1 MTLYTYDSTKYAN
14 EWKIS
19 RKKEIIGVPHI
30 EKYTVRLS
38 KGRVGVERF
47 HFFLSKP
54 VKVNWPFEIIKLNFV
69 FFHIN
74 RRGMTCLQTKLYK

>member
-30 EKYTVRLS
+30 EKYTVCLS

-47 HFFLSKP
+47 HIFFIKTCKSKLAIR
-54 VKVNWPFEIIKLNFV
+54 NNQIKFCV
-69 FFHIN
+69 FS
-74 RRGMTCLQTKLYK
+74 YK